1 MVKLHLL
8 KKIRGD
14 VLKKG
19 EAKIEFFSNLFW
31 LQREFELGLVVSK
44 LLYQKAQKEINLKMT
59 YVQFNKYF
67 NEVFKNTPINAQNRS
82 QLNDK
87 QKNDVTPTPTSK
99 EPLKLKIDTYTKKV
113 FDPLFG
119 KNVKKEDLL

>member
-1 MVKLHLL
+1 MHSSNKV
-8 KKIRGD
+8 RSD

-44 LLYQKAQKEINLKMT
+44 FLYQKAQKEINLKMT

-67 NEVFKNTPINAQNRS
+67 NQVFKHTSTINRNGS
-82 QLNDK
+82 NFNDQ
-87 QKNDVTPTPTSK
+87 QKNDVTPYSNSK